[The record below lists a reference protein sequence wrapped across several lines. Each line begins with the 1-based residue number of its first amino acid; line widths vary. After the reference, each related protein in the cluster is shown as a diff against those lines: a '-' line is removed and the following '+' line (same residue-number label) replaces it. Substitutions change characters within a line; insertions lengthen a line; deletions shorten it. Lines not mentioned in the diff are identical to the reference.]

1 MNSLIYMGKYQ
12 FVYLLTCTLP
22 FSERF
27 LLWKILVQHS
37 ENERTSDK
45 MGMDYTYKGLT
56 FCKII
61 NYNNFNI
68 AMAVYLST
76 QICIY
81 QGI

>member
-1 MNSLIYMGKYQ
+1 MGKYQ
-12 FVYLLTCTLP
+12 FVHLLTCTLP

-27 LLWKILVQHS
+27 LLCKILVQHS

-45 MGMDYTYKGLT
+45 MDMDYTYEGLT

-61 NYNNFNI
+61 NYNNFSI

-76 QICIY
+76 QMCIY
-81 QGI
+81 QDI